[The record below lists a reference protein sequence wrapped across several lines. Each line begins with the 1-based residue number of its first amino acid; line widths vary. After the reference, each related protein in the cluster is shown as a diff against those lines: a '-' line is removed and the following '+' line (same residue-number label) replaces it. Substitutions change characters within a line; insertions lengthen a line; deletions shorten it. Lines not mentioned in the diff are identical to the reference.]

1 MFFPSFSRDVI
12 LFTSFPNSIEMQKR
26 MLFSPAGPPKLMP
39 TFFTFLGSTIQTFLL
54 KKSIQERR
62 WTFFLGGDKVGCC
75 KYCQVEVNS
84 NFIQKDIFGIF
95 VMTYGAQT
103 FAIKD
108 RCKWLNGRN
117 IHKTSTS
124 SLCGRRNC
132 NCALHQLIFIL
143 PPAGRFFLIEM
154 MWGFLTW
161 GWLKSLGHLIG
172 TVSK

>member
-1 MFFPSFSRDVI
+1 MKQFLLDVFSIFFPRCYFVHLISKLHRDAEADAFQPCRSTKIDAYLLHLPGFDNSDVSFEKKASKNEDE
-12 LFTSFPNSIEMQKR
+12 P
-26 MLFSPAGPPKLMP
+26 
-39 TFFTFLGSTIQTFLL
+39 FFG
-54 KKSIQERR
+54 
-62 WTFFLGGDKVGCC
+62 GGDKVGCC

-154 MWGFLTW
+154 M
-161 GWLKSLGHLIG
+161 
-172 TVSK
+172 

>member
-1 MFFPSFSRDVI
+1 
-12 LFTSFPNSIEMQKR
+12 
-26 MLFSPAGPPKLMP
+26 MLFCSPHFQTPSRCRSGCFSALQVHQNWCLPSSPSWVRQFRR
-39 TFFTFLGSTIQTFLL
+39 FFW
-54 KKSIQERR
+54 KKASKNEDEP
-62 WTFFLGGDKVGCC
+62 FFGGGDKVGCC